1 MIRHYIE
8 CHLDKKAKRTM
19 KNITLNTHIT
29 DTLHHARLD
38 IALAKLFPDY
48 SRNQFQQWIKQ
59 GFVLIDNQV
68 IKKVRTPVQTGQTI
82 SIEATLAE
90 NLSWQA
96 QSIPLSI
103 IFEDDAI
110 LVINKPVGLVVHPG
124 AGNPDQTLVNALLHH
139 APELSHLPRAGIV
152 HRLDKNTSGLLVIA
166 KTLQTYQALIK
177 QMQARK
183 IHREYRAL
191 VQGKLI
197 SGGTIEAPIG
207 RHPAIRTK
215 MAVVDQG
222 KPAVTHY
229 RILKHFSAHT
239 LLQVQL
245 ETGRTHQIRVHF
257 THIHHPIVGDKIYD
271 RHRTYPT
278 LSPAAQKA
286 LGSFHHQALHAYRL
300 TLTHPVTREQ
310 CDFTTD
316 MPQDMQE
323 LIRCLEQ
330 GG

>member
-110 LVINKPVGLVVHPG
+110 LVINKPVGLVVHP
-124 AGNPDQTLVNALLHH
+124 
-139 APELSHLPRAGIV
+139 
-152 HRLDKNTSGLLVIA
+152 
-166 KTLQTYQALIK
+166 
-177 QMQARK
+177 
-183 IHREYRAL
+183 
-191 VQGKLI
+191 
-197 SGGTIEAPIG
+197 
-207 RHPAIRTK
+207 
-215 MAVVDQG
+215 
-222 KPAVTHY
+222 
-229 RILKHFSAHT
+229 
-239 LLQVQL
+239 
-245 ETGRTHQIRVHF
+245 
-257 THIHHPIVGDKIYD
+257 
-271 RHRTYPT
+271 
-278 LSPAAQKA
+278 
-286 LGSFHHQALHAYRL
+286 
-300 TLTHPVTREQ
+300 
-310 CDFTTD
+310 
-316 MPQDMQE
+316 
-323 LIRCLEQ
+323 
-330 GG
+330 